1 MLRCTG
7 STPAMQSRKNTNPE
21 TRLGW
26 DRGGRKIQ
34 GADPEREV
42 LYFDYLRLRNVES
55 ESQRYSV
62 SPKMMRKEQIDG
74 AAARMQ
80 THLL

>member
-1 MLRCTG
+1 
-7 STPAMQSRKNTNPE
+7 MQSRKNTNPE

-62 SPKMMRKEQIDG
+62 SPQDDAERADRWSSGQNAD
-74 AAARMQ
+74 ASPVS
-80 THLL
+80 